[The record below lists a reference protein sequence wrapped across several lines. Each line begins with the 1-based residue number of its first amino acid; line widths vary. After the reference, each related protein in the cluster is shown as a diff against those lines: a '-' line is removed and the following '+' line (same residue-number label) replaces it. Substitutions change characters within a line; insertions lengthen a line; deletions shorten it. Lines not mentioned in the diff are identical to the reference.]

1 MMPELLCSSTIIVIG
16 ELDTSMKKPMMPQVM
31 PRYAKALQ
39 SHRKDQVICE

>member
-1 MMPELLCSSTIIVIG
+1 MMPLA
-16 ELDTSMKKPMMPQVM
+16 M